1 MPETPTQSPEEIEHV
16 EFTYVPAGPRPL
28 RMRVAWAARAWARHT
43 FSRDS
48 FISSLK
54 SLLWVAPLTLLIWVY
69 AEREQVVPM
78 KGVAVSLAVRT
89 NEAGRVIRVITPA
102 GGTLSVELEGPQAE
116 LEQAK
121 DYLES
126 TKFPVQVDQSLSPGE
141 EHSIPIIPQLNRLP
155 RIKSKGVTVTGGVPA
170 DVTVVIDPIKEW
182 QLEVRAKPEDNR
194 NLNSPPV
201 FTPNR
206 IHLTG
211 PQSVVEQAMAQAAAQ
226 GQTLVAY
233 ANLDPFKQQ
242 LAEPGKHVLPSV
254 AVVPSIRIDDPN
266 VTVTPAAV
274 SADLEVTDKAEKTV
288 VLPYVRVLAAYPPD
302 VQKADQLKPVYES
315 TIPNVT
321 VSGPDQQIGLLQD
334 QKFIPG
340 AIFEVRYDDVESPA
354 PASLMFQLPPGVRVS
369 DQDAQRK
376 INYTFKPRAAEPQ

>member
-1 MPETPTQSPEEIEHV
+1 MRETPTQSPKIIETV
-16 EFTYVPAGPRPL
+16 DYTYVPAGPRPFRTRL
-28 RMRVAWAARAWARHT
+28 AWAVRAWGRHT

-48 FISSLK
+48 FTSSLR

-78 KGVAVSLAVRT
+78 KGVAVSLATRST
-89 NEAGRVIRVITPA
+89 DAGRVIRVLAPA

-126 TKFPVQVDQSLSPGE
+126 TKFAVQVDQNLSPGE
-141 EHSIPIIPQLNRLP
+141 EHAVPIIPQLNRLP
-155 RIKSKGVTVTGGVPA
+155 RIKSKGVTVTGGEPA
-170 DVTVVIDPIKEW
+170 DVTVMIDPIKEW
-182 QLEVRAKPEDNR
+182 VLEVRARPEDKKT
-194 NLNSPPV
+194 LSGPPV
-201 FTPNR
+201 FTPNKVR
-206 IHLTG
+206 LSG
-211 PQSVVEQAMAQAAAQ
+211 PQSVVERAMAQAAAQ
-226 GQTLVAY
+226 GQTLVGY
-233 ANLDPFKQQ
+233 VNLDPFKQQ

-254 AVVPSIRIDDPN
+254 AVATSIKLDDPN
-266 VTVTPAAV
+266 VTIAPAVV
-274 SADLEVTDKAEKTV
+274 SADIQVTDKAEKSV

-321 VSGPDQQIGLLQD
+321 VSGSDQQIELLQD
-334 QKFIPG
+334 QKFIPA
-340 AIFEVRYDDVESPA
+340 AIFEVRFDDIENPA
-354 PASLMFQLPPGVRVS
+354 PASLIFQLPPGVHVS

-376 INYTFKPRAAEPQ
+376 ITYTFKPRTAEPQ